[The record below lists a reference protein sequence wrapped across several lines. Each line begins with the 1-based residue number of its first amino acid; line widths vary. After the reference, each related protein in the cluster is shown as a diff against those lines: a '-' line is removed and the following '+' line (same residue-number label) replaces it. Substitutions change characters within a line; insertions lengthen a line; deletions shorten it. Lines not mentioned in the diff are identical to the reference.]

1 MGRIQDCPW
10 QALIT
15 GPSLVGDELQ
25 SLGQN
30 MCTWEDGLALSR
42 EACSLWG
49 KSDYGLQRAWL
60 PLFVHMADSS
70 ATAFRLWDE
79 WLPRSTKRVLSS
91 FIEEEVARS
100 FFSFVAAAHD
110 IGKATPA
117 FQSQPCWGPCGGSMS
132 SLMWLPEGAGLPFP
146 TGSCGSWR
154 PNHAFSGQVI
164 LEQYLYD
171 KMIGDAS
178 EEVSSAQLAEARN
191 GARSIASIV
200 GCHHGR
206 SQSSADILNAREIRP
221 SSLGIS
227 SEPWHRVQGELI
239 EYSLKLAGLT
249 ESGLIQIA
257 QLRVPPQAASILSGA
272 LIMCD
277 WMASNTEAF
286 PLATLPSHEYA
297 YADGQDAFVDEGT
310 VNLSSFFLGTTHELD
325 FGYLSKR
332 AERGWTSIG
341 VIPSWDGNPLMPGDV
356 ANLYVDRFDFAKS
369 FSPRPVQKEAVE
381 VASTL
386 EEPGL
391 MIIEAPM
398 GEGKTEAALA
408 VAEIVA
414 RKAGLGGVCVALPTM
429 ATTDAMFARV
439 HCWLEHLPHD
449 GANPQSICL
458 AHGKAK
464 LNEEYQGISKGAAA
478 YRLDIDRDAADGP
491 SVFGESDP
499 GVVISDWMCG
509 KKRGML
515 SNFVVCTVDQ
525 VLMGALQMKHVAL
538 RQLALANKVVIIDE
552 CHAYDIYMRQ
562 YLDVVLEWFGSWHV
576 PVILLSATLPV
587 KQKEEMAER
596 YLAGW
601 TAKRRATTRS
611 RRRMLRVPLLDS
623 KEPER
628 EVTAAAP
635 CQYPLLTYTRGEAI
649 EKCAVDGSGKSSEVV
664 LSVMSDDENELIELL
679 ETMLSDGGCA
689 GVVCDTVTRA
699 QKIAVRLTHVFGDD
713 AVTLTHARF
722 IDIDRMENENRLR
735 SMLGPEATIE
745 NGQRPYRHIVV
756 GTQVLEQSLDIDFDL
771 LITDVAPVDLILQR
785 IGRCHRH
792 QRIGR
797 PSRLALPH
805 CYIRGI
811 KLWGDGGPAF
821 SSGVSNVYTKASLI
835 EALSVCG
842 LTNPGASVKLVL
854 PDDIA
859 RLVQRAY
866 SDAAANAVPEAWDA
880 LYQEA
885 CQTRLEEN
893 QRKEQRAHCCL
904 LKSAKAMIQDGQSLT
919 DWYFLSATDKTDAD
933 SGPRAVRDTQETVEV
948 MLLRR
953 IDGRIYLLPWI
964 GDPKHG
970 VEFGAE
976 VPVDQVPESG
986 VAKLAI
992 QSSARLPLSICSM
1005 DRIGQLIEALE
1016 EMDSSFVGSWQ
1027 ESPWLQGQ
1035 LALFLEDGGGR
1046 LTAQLNLGEDG
1057 GLWMVSYARVTG
1069 LTVCLSK

>member
-1 MGRIQDCPW
+1 M
-10 QALIT
+10 
-15 GPSLVGDELQ
+15 
-25 SLGQN
+25 GQN
-30 MCTWEDGLALSR
+30 TCTWEDGLTLSR

-70 ATAFRLWDE
+70 AVAFRLWDE

-91 FIEEEVARS
+91 FIEEGTARS
-100 FFSFVAAAHD
+100 FFSFIAAVHD
-110 IGKATPA
+110 VGKATPA
-117 FQSQPCWGPCGGSMS
+117 FQSQPCWVPCGGSVS

-146 TGSCGSWR
+146 AGSCDSRG

-164 LEQYLYD
+164 LEQYLND
-171 KMIGDAS
+171 KMVGDTSA
-178 EEVSSAQLAEARN
+178 EVSSAQLADARK

-227 SEPWHRVQGELI
+227 SEQWHCVQEALI
-239 EYSLKLAGLT
+239 EYSLKLAGLP
-249 ESGLIQIA
+249 ESDLIQIA

-297 YADGQDAFVDEGT
+297 YADGQDAFDDGAI
-310 VNLSSFFLGTTHELD
+310 NLNSFFLGATSALD
-325 FGYLSKR
+325 FDYLAKR
-332 AERGWTSIG
+332 AERGWTLIG
-341 VIPSWDGNPLMPGDV
+341 VIPSWSGDPLGSGDI
-356 ANLYVDRFDFAKS
+356 ANLYVDRFEFSKP
-369 FSPRPVQKEAVE
+369 FSPRPVQKAAVE

-414 RKAGLGGVCVALPTM
+414 RKVGLGGVCVALPTM

-439 HCWLEHLPHD
+439 HRWLEHLPHD
-449 GANPQSICL
+449 GINPQSICL

-464 LNEEYQGISKGAAA
+464 LNEEYQGISKNATA
-478 YRLDIDRDAADGP
+478 YRLDIDRDAVDGA
-491 SVFGESDP
+491 SIFAESDS

-525 VLMGALQMKHVAL
+525 VLMGALQMKHLAL

-552 CHAYDIYMRQ
+552 CHAYDMYMRQ
-562 YLDVVLEWFGSWHV
+562 YLDVVLEWLGSWHV
-576 PVILLSATLPV
+576 PVILLSATLPA
-587 KQKEEMAER
+587 KQKEEMAGH

-601 TAKRRATTRS
+601 TAKRRMATRP
-611 RRRMLRVPLLDS
+611 RRRVALRVPLLNS
-623 KEPER
+623 EEPKR
-628 EVTAAAP
+628 DVTAPAP
-635 CQYPLLTYTRGEAI
+635 CQYPLLTYTRGERI
-649 EKCAVDGSGKSSEVV
+649 EECAVDGSGKSSEVT
-664 LSVMSDDENELIELL
+664 LSVMPDDESRLVELL
-679 ETMLSDGGCA
+679 ETMLADGGCA
-689 GVVCDTVTRA
+689 GVICDTVTRA
-699 QKIAVRLTHVFGDD
+699 QKTAVQLARVFGED

-722 IDIDRMENENRLR
+722 IDIDRMENENCLR
-735 SMLGPEATIE
+735 SMLGPDATIE

-756 GTQVLEQSLDIDFDL
+756 GTQVLEQSLDIDFDVL
-771 LITDVAPVDLILQR
+771 VTDVAPVDLILQR

-792 QRIGR
+792 QRTTR
-797 PSRLALPH
+797 PSRLASSH

-811 KLWGDGGPAF
+811 TSWGDSGPAF

-842 LTNPGASVKLVL
+842 LTKAGASVKLAL

-859 RLVQRAY
+859 RLVQYAY
-866 SDAAANAVPEAWDA
+866 SDAVAGVIPNTWGA
-880 LYQEA
+880 LYQKA

-904 LKSAKAMIQDGQSLT
+904 LKSAKVMIQDGQSLT

-933 SGPRAVRDTQETVEV
+933 YGPRAVRDTQETVEV
-948 MLLRR
+948 MLLQRN
-953 IDGRIYLLPWI
+953 DGHIHLLPWI
-964 GDPKHG
+964 GDPRHG

-976 VPVDQVPESG
+976 VPVGQVPDG
-986 VAKLAI
+986 AVAKLAI

-1005 DRIGQLIEALE
+1005 DRIGQLIEVLE
-1016 EMDSSFVGSWQ
+1016 AMDSPYVGSWQ

-1035 LALFLEDGGGR
+1035 LALFLEDEDGK
-1046 LTAQLNLGEDG
+1046 LTAQLNLGEEG
-1057 GLWMVSYARVTG
+1057 GLWTVSYGRATG
-1069 LTVCLSK
+1069 LTVRSSK